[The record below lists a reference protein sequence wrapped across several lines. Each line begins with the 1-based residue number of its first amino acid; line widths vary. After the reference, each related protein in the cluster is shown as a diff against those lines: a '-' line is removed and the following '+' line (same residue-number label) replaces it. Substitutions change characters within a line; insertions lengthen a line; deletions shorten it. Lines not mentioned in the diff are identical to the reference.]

1 MNLLPAYI
9 EDEDEIEELEE
20 EIKPPREYGIDFK
33 IGQLTGEIVEGK
45 EAIKVWIWLVLQ
57 TPRYRYYIYTWD
69 YGNEFEDLI
78 GKGYT
83 EEYIEAE
90 AQRMTEDCLLVN
102 ENIQSITEFSVSM
115 EGDTLTVSFTANTI
129 YGEIE
134 FKDEAIA
141 RPAAA

>member
-1 MNLLPAYI
+1 MGLFPAYI
-9 EDEDEIEELEE
+9 ENDQTIEKNKTRATPKEYEIDYKTE
-20 EIKPPREYGIDFK
+20 
-33 IGQLTGEIVEGK
+33 QLTGRTVEGL

-78 GKGYT
+78 GQGYS

-102 ENIQSITEFSVSM
+102 ENIQSITGFLVNM
-115 EGDTLTVSFTANTI
+115 ENEQLTISFTANTI
-129 YGEIE
+129 YGAIQ
-134 FKDEAIA
+134 FNDEKIA
-141 RPAAA
+141 RVA